1 MGLPARIHQSP
12 AEGDAQWPV
21 EPLTPHQRA
30 KAVQGQFEASLRY
43 ARRSAAALAFGC
55 AGIFRGRTRGNQ
67 STYPHVLFIS
77 VRQAHC
83 RCLFPAGTE
92 ITPESPPSAAI
103 HLCTFAVGSR
113 SG

>member
-1 MGLPARIHQSP
+1 M
-12 AEGDAQWPV
+12 
-21 EPLTPHQRA
+21 
-30 KAVQGQFEASLRY
+30 
-43 ARRSAAALAFGC
+43 ARRTIDPTPASEGGTGSIRGQPTLRPEIGGG
-55 AGIFRGRTRGNQ
+55 AGVRLRKDFSRKNKGNQ
-67 STYPHVLFIS
+67 SAYPHVLFIS

-103 HLCTFAVGSR
+103 HLCTIAVGSR